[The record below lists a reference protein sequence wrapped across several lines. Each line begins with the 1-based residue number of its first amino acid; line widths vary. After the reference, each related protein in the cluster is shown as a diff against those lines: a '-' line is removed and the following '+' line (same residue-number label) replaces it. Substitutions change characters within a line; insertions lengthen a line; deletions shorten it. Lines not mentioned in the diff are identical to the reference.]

1 MIPVRHRP
9 SGGHRGPRRKLT
21 LVILVLAGAVTA
33 MPSVSAVEFEGST
46 VEVVVGG
53 DGFLELNGRRYRGP
67 FTISSEDDGV
77 AVVERVGL
85 ETYLEG
91 IREVP
96 FSWDEDALAA
106 QVVAARTYL
115 AWTLLGGRT
124 QTGRRIGYDI
134 CATAACQVYA
144 GVDAVLGPEGDRW
157 SGAVAGTVGEIL
169 VYEGEPAR
177 AFYSSTTGGR
187 TRNIEDIWPGSEP
200 APYLVGV
207 PSTGEDS
214 PFVEWSWQLPAFQME
229 RLLREA
235 GVASGQIRSVETNTT
250 ENGEGPWTIEI
261 TSDSGTVSLDTWEL
275 RAKINAA
282 ASIMPHLLP
291 ASNDEG
297 RVYPTTI
304 LSPEYTI
311 RHEIRM
317 GHFLDFA
324 YPDPYYLVEGRGW
337 GHLIGMSQFGAQAM
351 AERGATYSEILAH
364 YYGGLTPVSG
374 EQFLPEQ
381 VSVGLVVGADRVTVD
396 TGSFLMITLDGEQVA
411 VPDPGAWTFQ
421 WEDGRLFVIS
431 PSSDT
436 PRVPL
441 GSPNVPI

>member
-1 MIPVRHRP
+1 MSAR
-9 SGGHRGPRRKLT
+9 L
-21 LVILVLAGAVTA
+21 LVAILVASALAGFSIGAPVA
-33 MPSVSAVEFEGST
+33 LAADARGASAEVS
-46 VEVVVGG
+46 VGG
-53 DGFLELNGRRYRGP
+53 DGYLELNGRRYRGP
-67 FTISSEDDGV
+67 LIITAERDGV
-77 AVVERVGL
+77 AVVERMSL
-85 ETYLEG
+85 DTYLEG

-96 FSWDEDALAA
+96 FSWNDDALAA

-115 AWTLLGGRT
+115 AWNLIGGRT
-124 QTGRRIGYDI
+124 ETGRRIGYDI

-144 GVDAVLGPEGDRW
+144 GVDAILGPDGGRW
-157 SGAVAGTVGEIL
+157 RTAVAETSGQIL
-169 VYEGEPAR
+169 VYDGEPAR

-235 GVASGQIRSVETNTT
+235 GVASGEIRSVESNTT
-250 ENGEGPWTIEI
+250 EDGEGPWTIDI

-275 RAKINAA
+275 RSKINAA

-291 ASNDEG
+291 ASNDAG

-311 RHEIRM
+311 RQELRT

-324 YPDPYYLVEGRGW
+324 YPDPYYVVEGRGW

-351 AERGATYSEILAH
+351 AERGATYPEILAH

-396 TGSFLMITLDGEQVA
+396 TRSFLTITLDGEQVA
-411 VPDPGAWTFQ
+411 VPDPGAWTFE
-421 WEDGRLFVIS
+421 WEDGRLVLTS
-431 PSSDT
+431 PRSGP
-436 PRVPL
+436 PRVAP
-441 GSPNVPI
+441 GQPDVPF